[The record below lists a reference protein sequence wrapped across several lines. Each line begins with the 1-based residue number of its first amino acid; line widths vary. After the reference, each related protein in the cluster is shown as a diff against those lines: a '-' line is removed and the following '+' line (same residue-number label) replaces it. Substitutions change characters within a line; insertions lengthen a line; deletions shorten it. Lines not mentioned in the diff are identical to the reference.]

1 MQFRKS
7 FDKTLTDLNTS
18 MNINNADGSVLILR
32 TKEENDY
39 SPARSISP
47 EVSLRKSIDKSAK
60 ELL

>member
-47 EVSLRKSIDKSAK
+47 EISLRKSIDKSAK